1 MLAKKA
7 LKPCPAY
14 ERREPEKTPC
24 YQMLKDHLPKFIAA
38 REEEGR
44 PLPAYVIKEFE
55 AYLKCGILSH
65 GFLRLKCQDCQ
76 NEKVVAFSC
85 KTRGFCPSCWGK
97 RMAETSEHLLED
109 VLPFAPYRQFVVSF
123 PFPLRFWLQT
133 NRKLYQ
139 KIHSLVIKRI
149 HGFYRKKAESLGIQK
164 STPGCISFSQRWGS
178 ALNLNPH
185 MHVLTLDGVYT
196 LVQDKPRFN
205 NLLSITDDDVQEI
218 ISQISKD
225 VVSHLRKQG
234 FLNPEGELVQNPDP
248 DKVFQ
253 ESEAISLATQSS
265 LSGKIAFGPN
275 AGKFVTRIGSGFG
288 YGEEIPLAKGPLCY
302 SVNGFSLHAR
312 TQIKTHQRDQLG
324 RLIEYMARGPLSNDR
339 LEITQK
345 GQMKLTLKTPWSDG
359 TAYLL
364 FSPSEFI
371 EKLCALIPPPK
382 GHLVRW
388 SGCFAPNSPYR
399 KLIRLKPEVKKGFDF
414 SAKSEGQK
422 KNPSWARLLARVFK
436 IDVLACPCGGQFKV
450 IAAIRGFDGV
460 TRYLDHKQSQGPP
473 TI

>member
-1 MLAKKA
+1 MLAEKS
-7 LKPCPAY
+7 LKPCPTY
-14 ERREPEKTPC
+14 QRREPEKTPC
-24 YQMLKDHLPKFIAA
+24 YQIIKEHLPAFMSE

-44 PLPAYVIKEFE
+44 PLPAYVVKEFE

-97 RMAETSEHLLED
+97 RMAETSEHLLEY

-139 KIHSLVIKRI
+139 KVHSLVIKRL
-149 HGFYRKKAESLGIQK
+149 HGFYRKKAHSQGILDPV
-164 STPGCISFSQRWGS
+164 PGTISFTQRWGS

-185 MHVLTLDGVYT
+185 MHVLSLDGVYHM
-196 LVQDKPRFN
+196 VQDKPRFE
-205 NLLSITDDDVQEI
+205 LLSSISDEEVQNIIT
-218 ISQISKD
+218 QISHD
-225 VVSHLRKQG
+225 VIGYLRKRG
-234 FLNPEGELVQNPDP
+234 FLSLEGELVQHPSP
-248 DKVFQ
+248 DKTF
-253 ESEAISLATQSS
+253 EDSEAISLATQSS

-275 AGKFVTRIGSGFG
+275 AGKYVTRIGSGFG

-312 TQIKTHQRDQLG
+312 TRIKTHQRDQLG

-339 LEITQK
+339 LEITQED
-345 GQMKLTLKTPWSDG
+345 QVRLSLKTPWSDG
-359 TAYLL
+359 TAHLL
-364 FSPSEFI
+364 FSPGEFI

-399 KLIRLKPEVKKGFDF
+399 KLIRLKPEAKKGFNF
-414 SAKSEGQK
+414 GSKSQSQK

-436 IDVLACPCGGQFKV
+436 IDVLSCHCGGQFKV

-460 TRYLDHKQSQGPP
+460 TRYLDHNQSQAPP
-473 TI
+473 